1 MLDPHIGDLAELYV
15 LGDLDASDV
24 ATLEEHI
31 AVCEAC
37 LRRVG
42 EAEETVLALERG
54 ERAEIGPGMFE
65 RRLLLPVQ
73 PSPRSFVRVAVT
85 AACAGLVLGILA
97 TFLSLTLRPND
108 TQRALV
114 AMVGSHF
121 NHAQFAPVG
130 SQNAP
135 AAKVIYAR
143 DKSWLF
149 IIANGSE
156 RYGVYAVSP
165 AGATLLGNL
174 QPQGT
179 SSTLYVDHPVAP
191 THIELRNGTTVLARA
206 ALR

>member
-24 ATLEEHI
+24 IALEEHI
-31 AVCEAC
+31 VVCAPC

-54 ERAEIGPGMFE
+54 DTAAIVPRMLE

-73 PSPRSFVRVAVT
+73 QRRSFVRVAVT
-85 AACAGLVLGILA
+85 AACAGLVLGILV
-97 TFLSLTLRPND
+97 TFLSLALRPND

-121 NHAQFAPVG
+121 NHAQFAPV
-130 SQNAP
+130 AP
-135 AAKVIYAR
+135 RSAPPAKVIYAR

-149 IIANGSE
+149 IVADGSA
-156 RYGVYAVSP
+156 RYSVYAVSP
-165 AGATLLGNL
+165 AGETLLGNL
-174 QPQGT
+174 HPEGS

-191 THIELRNGTTVLARA
+191 GTIELRDGATVLERA
-206 ALR
+206 AVR

>member
-1 MLDPHIGDLAELYV
+1 MHDPHIGDLAELYV

-31 AVCEAC
+31 AVCAAC

-54 ERAEIGPGMFE
+54 ERAEIVPGMFE
-65 RRLLLPVQ
+65 RRLLLPSTRRV
-73 PSPRSFVRVAVT
+73 PFVGM
-85 AACAGLVLGILA
+85 AAGIAAAFVVGVLA
-97 TFLSLTLRPND
+97 TLLTFSLRTND

-130 SQNAP
+130 SQSAP
-135 AAKVIYAR
+135 SAKVIYAR

-149 IIANGSE
+149 IVADGSE
-156 RYGVYAVSP
+156 RYSVYAVSP

-174 QPQGT
+174 HPQGT
-179 SSTLYVDHPVAP
+179 SSTLYVDHPRAP
-191 THIELRNGTTVLARA
+191 TSVELRDGTKVLARA